1 MNAGSERV
9 GQQASLGSMVKA
21 QKSAGRKSSNCP
33 RRQVLDKRKSNNA
46 CLIVKSHFIYVRPK

>member
-1 MNAGSERV
+1 MYAGSERV

-21 QKSAGRKSSNCP
+21 QKSAGRKSSNFP